1 MQGSTEVLV
10 SRALAEDRHVL
21 GLQRGEGGLPRGGL
35 HLEVASTE
43 EDAWPHQVIIAEGLE
58 RVEFDPR
65 CAESD
70 PWPACGDIYVC
81 IVQCSVV
88 CVYV

>member
-10 SRALAEDRHVL
+10 SWALAEDRHIL

-43 EDAWPHQVIIAEGLE
+43 EDAWPHQVIIAKGLRGWSLMQDVL
-58 RVEFDPR
+58 RVTH
-65 CAESD
+65 
-70 PWPACGDIYVC
+70 GQHVVINIC
-81 IVQCSVV
+81 IV
-88 CVYV
+88 